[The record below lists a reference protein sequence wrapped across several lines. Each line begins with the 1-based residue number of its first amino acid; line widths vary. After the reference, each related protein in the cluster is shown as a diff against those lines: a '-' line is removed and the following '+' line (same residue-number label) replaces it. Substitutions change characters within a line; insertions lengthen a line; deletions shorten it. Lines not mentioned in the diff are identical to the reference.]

1 MDLDHFAGLLSS
13 QLRRPAVPV
22 EQQLST
28 LKRLSFRFT
37 PELEA
42 HFQSHPESYEDP
54 AYLSLLCRL
63 AQDEPD
69 QALVTVPESPSPD
82 TMYRD
87 LLKGLSA
94 LTGGA
99 VALSGG
105 ELSPAADG
113 RRTLTFTLKGDAC
126 QYEAQDLGGWLDMGL
141 LTHLNGLLAE
151 KGASLEISEETR
163 DMGSGFVLVY
173 GGIEENGDFD
183 DLIDSAYERL
193 QDIAHKALFS
203 ADGQEG

>member
-22 EQQLST
+22 EQQLAT
-28 LKRLSFRFT
+28 LKRLSFRFS

-42 HFQSHPESYEDP
+42 HFLSHPESYEDP

-69 QALVTVPESPSPD
+69 QALVTVPESPDPD

-87 LLKGLSA
+87 LLQGLSA

-99 VALSGG
+99 ADLSGG
-105 ELSPAADG
+105 DLAPTVDG
-113 RRTLTFTLKGDAC
+113 KRTLTFTLNGEAC
-126 QYEAQDLGGWLDMGL
+126 RYEAQDLGAWLDMGL

-151 KGASLEISEETR
+151 REEKKRFLTVEDIR
-163 DMGSGFVLVY
+163 LPGQLVFFRSAQWAGFFAAATNLDAR
-173 GGIEENGDFD
+173 E
-183 DLIDSAYERL
+183 A
-193 QDIAHKALFS
+193 
-203 ADGQEG
+203 

>member
-22 EQQLST
+22 DQQLAT
-28 LKRLSFRFT
+28 LKRLSFRFS

-42 HFQSHPESYEDP
+42 HFLSHPESYEDP

-69 QALVTVPESPSPD
+69 QALVTVPESPDPD

-87 LLKGLSA
+87 LLQGLSA

-99 VALSGG
+99 ADLSGG
-105 ELSPAADG
+105 DLAPAVDG
-113 RRTLTFTLKGDAC
+113 RRTLTFTLNGEAC
-126 QYEAQDLGGWLDMGL
+126 RYEAQDLGAWLDMGL

-151 KGASLEISEETR
+151 REEKKRFLTVEDIR
-163 DMGSGFVLVY
+163 LPGQLVFFRSAQWAGFFAAATGL
-173 GGIEENGDFD
+173 D
-183 DLIDSAYERL
+183 AR
-193 QDIAHKALFS
+193 QA
-203 ADGQEG
+203 

>member
-1 MDLDHFAGLLSS
+1 MDLDHFAGLLSA

-22 EQQLST
+22 EQQLAA

-69 QALVTVPESPSPD
+69 QALVTVPESPDPD

-87 LLKGLSA
+87 LLQGLSA

-99 VALSGG
+99 ADLSGG
-105 ELSPAADG
+105 DLAPAVDG
-113 RRTLTFTLKGDAC
+113 KRTLTFTLNGEAC
-126 QYEAQDLGGWLDMGL
+126 RYEAQDLGAWLDMGL

-151 KGASLEISEETR
+151 REEKKRFLTVEDIR
-163 DMGSGFVLVY
+163 LPGQLVFFRSAQWAGFFAAATGL
-173 GGIEENGDFD
+173 D
-183 DLIDSAYERL
+183 AR
-193 QDIAHKALFS
+193 QA
-203 ADGQEG
+203 

>member
-22 EQQLST
+22 DQQLVT
-28 LKRLSFRFT
+28 LKRLSFRFS

-42 HFQSHPESYEDP
+42 HFLSHPESYEDP

-69 QALVTVPESPSPD
+69 QALVTVPESPDPD

-87 LLKGLSA
+87 LLQGLSA

-99 VALSGG
+99 ADLSGG
-105 ELSPAADG
+105 DLAPAVDG
-113 RRTLTFTLKGDAC
+113 KRTLTFTLNGEAC
-126 QYEAQDLGGWLDMGL
+126 RYEAQDLGAWLDMGL

-151 KGASLEISEETR
+151 REEKKRFLTVEDIR
-163 DMGSGFVLVY
+163 LPGQLVFFRSAQWAGFFAAATGL
-173 GGIEENGDFD
+173 D
-183 DLIDSAYERL
+183 AR
-193 QDIAHKALFS
+193 QA
-203 ADGQEG
+203 

>member
-22 EQQLST
+22 EQQLAT

-42 HFQSHPESYEDP
+42 HFQDHPESYEDP

-63 AQDEPD
+63 AQDEPG
-69 QALVTVPESPSPD
+69 QALVTVPESPDPD
-82 TMYRD
+82 HMYRD

-94 LTGGA
+94 LTGGT

-105 ELSPAADG
+105 DLSPASDG
-113 RRTLTFTLKGDAC
+113 KRTLTFSLNGDAC

-151 KGASLEISEETR
+151 REEKKRFLTVEDIR
-163 DMGSGFVLVY
+163 LPGQLVFFRSSQWAGFFAAATNLDAR
-173 GGIEENGDFD
+173 E
-183 DLIDSAYERL
+183 A
-193 QDIAHKALFS
+193 
-203 ADGQEG
+203 

>member
-22 EQQLST
+22 DQQLAT
-28 LKRLSFRFT
+28 LKRLSFRFS

-42 HFQSHPESYEDP
+42 HFLSHPESYEDP

-69 QALVTVPESPSPD
+69 QALVTVPESPDPD
-82 TMYRD
+82 TMYRA
-87 LLKGLSA
+87 LLQGLSA

-99 VALSGG
+99 ANLSGG
-105 ELSPAADG
+105 DLAPAVDG
-113 RRTLTFTLKGDAC
+113 KRTLTFTLNGEAC
-126 QYEAQDLGGWLDMGL
+126 QYEAQDLGAWLDMGL

-151 KGASLEISEETR
+151 REEKKRFLTVEDIR
-163 DMGSGFVLVY
+163 LPGQLVFFRSAQWAGFFAAATGL
-173 GGIEENGDFD
+173 D
-183 DLIDSAYERL
+183 AR
-193 QDIAHKALFS
+193 QA
-203 ADGQEG
+203 

>member
-22 EQQLST
+22 DQQLAT
-28 LKRLSFRFT
+28 LKRLSFRFS

-42 HFQSHPESYEDP
+42 HFLSHPESYEDP

-69 QALVTVPESPSPD
+69 QALVTVPESPDPD

-87 LLKGLSA
+87 LLQGLSA

-99 VALSGG
+99 ADLSGG
-105 ELSPAADG
+105 DLAPAVDG
-113 RRTLTFTLKGDAC
+113 KRTLTFTLNGEAC
-126 QYEAQDLGGWLDMGL
+126 RYEAQDLGAWLDMGL

-151 KGASLEISEETR
+151 REEKKRFLTVEDIR
-163 DMGSGFVLVY
+163 LPGQLVFFRSAQWAGFFAAATEL
-173 GGIEENGDFD
+173 D
-183 DLIDSAYERL
+183 AR
-193 QDIAHKALFS
+193 QA
-203 ADGQEG
+203 

>member
-22 EQQLST
+22 DQQLAT
-28 LKRLSFRFT
+28 LKRLSFRFS

-42 HFQSHPESYEDP
+42 HFLSHPESYEDP

-69 QALVTVPESPSPD
+69 QALVTVPESPDPD

-87 LLKGLSA
+87 LLQGLSA

-99 VALSGG
+99 ADLSGG
-105 ELSPAADG
+105 DLAPAVDG
-113 RRTLTFTLKGDAC
+113 KRTLTFTLNGEAC
-126 QYEAQDLGGWLDMGL
+126 RYEAQDLGAWLDMGL

-151 KGASLEISEETR
+151 REEKKRFLTVEDIR
-163 DMGSGFVLVY
+163 LPGQLVFFRSPQWAGFFAAATGLDAR
-173 GGIEENGDFD
+173 E
-183 DLIDSAYERL
+183 A
-193 QDIAHKALFS
+193 
-203 ADGQEG
+203 

>member
-22 EQQLST
+22 DQQLVT
-28 LKRLSFRFT
+28 LKRLSFRFS

-42 HFQSHPESYEDP
+42 HFLSHPESYEDP

-69 QALVTVPESPSPD
+69 QALVTVPESPDPD

-87 LLKGLSA
+87 LLQGLSA

-99 VALSGG
+99 ADLSGG
-105 ELSPAADG
+105 DLAPAVDG
-113 RRTLTFTLKGDAC
+113 KRTLTFTLNGEAC
-126 QYEAQDLGGWLDMGL
+126 QYEAQDLGAWLDMGL

-151 KGASLEISEETR
+151 REEKKRFLTVEDIR
-163 DMGSGFVLVY
+163 LPGQLVFFRSAQWAGFFAAATGL
-173 GGIEENGDFD
+173 D
-183 DLIDSAYERL
+183 AR
-193 QDIAHKALFS
+193 QA
-203 ADGQEG
+203 

>member
-22 EQQLST
+22 DQQLAT
-28 LKRLSFRFT
+28 LKRLSFRFS

-42 HFQSHPESYEDP
+42 HFLSHPESYEDP

-69 QALVTVPESPSPD
+69 QALVTVPESPDPD

-87 LLKGLSA
+87 LLQGLSA

-99 VALSGG
+99 ADLSGG
-105 ELSPAADG
+105 DLAPAVDG
-113 RRTLTFTLKGDAC
+113 KRTLTFTLNGEAC
-126 QYEAQDLGGWLDMGL
+126 RYEAQDLGAWLDMGL

-151 KGASLEISEETR
+151 REEKKRFLTVEDIR
-163 DMGSGFVLVY
+163 LPGQLVFFRSPQWAGFFAAATGL
-173 GGIEENGDFD
+173 D
-183 DLIDSAYERL
+183 AR
-193 QDIAHKALFS
+193 QA
-203 ADGQEG
+203 

>member
-22 EQQLST
+22 DQQLAT
-28 LKRLSFRFT
+28 LKRLSFRFS

-42 HFQSHPESYEDP
+42 HFLSHPESYEDP

-69 QALVTVPESPSPD
+69 QALVTVPESPDPD

-87 LLKGLSA
+87 LLQGLSA

-99 VALSGG
+99 ADLSGG
-105 ELSPAADG
+105 DLAPAVDG
-113 RRTLTFTLKGDAC
+113 KRTLTFTLNGEAC
-126 QYEAQDLGGWLDMGL
+126 QYEAQDLGAWLDMGL

-151 KGASLEISEETR
+151 REEKKRFLTVEDIR
-163 DMGSGFVLVY
+163 LPGQLVFFRSAQWAGFFAAATGL
-173 GGIEENGDFD
+173 D
-183 DLIDSAYERL
+183 AR
-193 QDIAHKALFS
+193 QA
-203 ADGQEG
+203 

>member
-28 LKRLSFRFT
+28 LKRLGFRFT
-37 PELEA
+37 PQLEA
-42 HFQSHPESYEDP
+42 HFQSLAGPFEDA
-54 AYLSLLCRL
+54 AYRPLLCRL

-69 QALVTVPESPSPD
+69 RALVTIPESPSPD
-82 TMYRD
+82 TMYQD

-94 LTGGA
+94 LTGGT

-113 RRTLTFTLKGDAC
+113 KRTLTFTLNGDAC

-151 KGASLEISEETR
+151 REEKKRFLTVEDIR
-163 DMGSGFVLVY
+163 LPGQLVFFRSAQWAGFFAAATNLDAR
-173 GGIEENGDFD
+173 E
-183 DLIDSAYERL
+183 A
-193 QDIAHKALFS
+193 
-203 ADGQEG
+203 

>member
-22 EQQLST
+22 DQQLVT
-28 LKRLSFRFT
+28 LKRLSFRFS

-42 HFQSHPESYEDP
+42 HFLSHPESYEDP

-69 QALVTVPESPSPD
+69 QALVTVPESPDPD

-87 LLKGLSA
+87 LLQGLSA

-99 VALSGG
+99 ADLSGG
-105 ELSPAADG
+105 DLAPAVDG
-113 RRTLTFTLKGDAC
+113 KRTLTFTLNGEAC
-126 QYEAQDLGGWLDMGL
+126 RYEAQDLGAWLDMGL

-151 KGASLEISEETR
+151 REEKKRFLTVEDIR
-163 DMGSGFVLVY
+163 LPGQLVFFRSAQWAGFFAAATEL
-173 GGIEENGDFD
+173 D
-183 DLIDSAYERL
+183 AR
-193 QDIAHKALFS
+193 QA
-203 ADGQEG
+203 

>member
-22 EQQLST
+22 DQQLVT
-28 LKRLSFRFT
+28 LKRLSFRFS

-42 HFQSHPESYEDP
+42 HFLSHPESYEDP

-69 QALVTVPESPSPD
+69 QALVTVPESPDPD
-82 TMYRD
+82 TMYRA
-87 LLKGLSA
+87 LLQGLSA

-99 VALSGG
+99 ANLSGG
-105 ELSPAADG
+105 DLAPAVDG
-113 RRTLTFTLKGDAC
+113 KRTLTFTLNGEAC
-126 QYEAQDLGGWLDMGL
+126 RYEAQDLGAWLDMGL

-151 KGASLEISEETR
+151 REEKKRFLTVEDIR
-163 DMGSGFVLVY
+163 LPGQLVFFRSAQWAGFFAAATGL
-173 GGIEENGDFD
+173 D
-183 DLIDSAYERL
+183 AR
-193 QDIAHKALFS
+193 QA
-203 ADGQEG
+203 

>member
-22 EQQLST
+22 DQQLVT
-28 LKRLSFRFT
+28 LKRLSFRFP

-42 HFQSHPESYEDP
+42 PFLSHPESYEDP

-69 QALVTVPESPSPD
+69 QALVTVPESPDPD

-87 LLKGLSA
+87 LLQGLSA

-99 VALSGG
+99 ADLSGG
-105 ELSPAADG
+105 DLAPAVDG
-113 RRTLTFTLKGDAC
+113 KRTLTFTLNGEAC
-126 QYEAQDLGGWLDMGL
+126 RYEAQDLGAWLDMGL

-151 KGASLEISEETR
+151 REEKKRFLTVEDIR
-163 DMGSGFVLVY
+163 LPGQLVFFRSAQWAGFFAAATGL
-173 GGIEENGDFD
+173 D
-183 DLIDSAYERL
+183 AR
-193 QDIAHKALFS
+193 QA
-203 ADGQEG
+203 

>member
-22 EQQLST
+22 DQQLVT
-28 LKRLSFRFT
+28 LKRLSFRFS

-42 HFQSHPESYEDP
+42 HFLSHPESYEDP

-69 QALVTVPESPSPD
+69 QALVTVPESPDPD

-87 LLKGLSA
+87 LLQGLSA

-99 VALSGG
+99 ADLSGG
-105 ELSPAADG
+105 DLAPAVDG
-113 RRTLTFTLKGDAC
+113 KRTLTFTLNGEAC
-126 QYEAQDLGGWLDMGL
+126 RYEAQDLCAWLDMGL

-151 KGASLEISEETR
+151 REEKKRFLTVEDIR
-163 DMGSGFVLVY
+163 LPGQLVFFRSAQWAGFFAAATGL
-173 GGIEENGDFD
+173 D
-183 DLIDSAYERL
+183 AR
-193 QDIAHKALFS
+193 QA
-203 ADGQEG
+203 

>member
-22 EQQLST
+22 DQQLAT
-28 LKRLSFRFT
+28 LKRLSFRFS

-42 HFQSHPESYEDP
+42 HFLSHPESYEDP

-69 QALVTVPESPSPD
+69 QALVTVPESPDPD

-87 LLKGLSA
+87 LLQGLSA
-94 LTGGA
+94 LTGGAVALSGGA

-113 RRTLTFTLKGDAC
+113 KQTLTFTLNGDAC

-151 KGASLEISEETR
+151 RGEKKRFLTVEDIRLPGQLVFFRSAQWA
-163 DMGSGFVLVY
+163 GFFAAATNLDAR
-173 GGIEENGDFD
+173 E
-183 DLIDSAYERL
+183 A
-193 QDIAHKALFS
+193 
-203 ADGQEG
+203 

>member
-22 EQQLST
+22 EQQLAT

-37 PELEA
+37 PELET

-69 QALVTVPESPSPD
+69 QALVTVPESPDPD
-82 TMYRD
+82 HMYRD
-87 LLKGLSA
+87 LLRGLSA
-94 LTGGA
+94 LTGGT

-113 RRTLTFTLKGDAC
+113 RRTLTFTLNGDAC

-151 KGASLEISEETR
+151 REEKKRFLTVEDIR
-163 DMGSGFVLVY
+163 LPGQLVFFRSAQWAGFFAAATNLDAR
-173 GGIEENGDFD
+173 E
-183 DLIDSAYERL
+183 A
-193 QDIAHKALFS
+193 
-203 ADGQEG
+203 